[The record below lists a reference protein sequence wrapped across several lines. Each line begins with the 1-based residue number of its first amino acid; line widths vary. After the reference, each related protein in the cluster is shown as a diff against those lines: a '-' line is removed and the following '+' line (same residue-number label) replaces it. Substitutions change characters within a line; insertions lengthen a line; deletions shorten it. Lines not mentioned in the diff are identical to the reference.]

1 MLEATYLKLG
11 SKCSSLKRTSPVQD
25 VRIELI
31 LPTFIIRA
39 HPHYAFFHLKKS
51 VSYVSRYKKVKDIEN
66 RWYTNKQLVKA
77 SYVAFGLLLLYGVIC
92 TFINSHFELQS
103 YNIYNVCLHGEN
115 AKKNKILFNCLT
127 IMLPVVI
134 MVIAAGVVDLL
145 SYFWLQKRENNSRRE
160 YIKNDIPLRATAI
173 STSLHAIF
181 IFVFVILGI
190 QKVQPID
197 KYLIATVLIRIDNIL
212 RNPLTAVFTFKINDE
227 TRQKNVAKER
237 ERKRQAVIQ
246 DALRQREEI
255 KLEGN
260 KARRLIFFCEAAPAD
275 NIILENILRP
285 REEN

>member
-1 MLEATYLKLG
+1 MLEATDLKLG

-31 LPTFIIRA
+31 LPTFIIQA

-212 RNPLTAVFTFKINDE
+212 RNPLTAVFFTFTINDE
-227 TRQKNVAKER
+227 TRRENVAKER

-246 DALRQREEI
+246 DALRQREVI

-260 KARRLIFFCEAAPAD
+260 KARRLIFCCESAPD
-275 NIILENILRP
+275 NILP
-285 REEN
+285 FGK

>member
-1 MLEATYLKLG
+1 METLTLYNIIILIFTVIAFVSNLG
-11 SKCSSLKRTSPVQD
+11 S
-25 VRIELI
+25 LI
-31 LPTFIIRA
+31 YVTKTFDIKQS
-39 HPHYAFFHLKKS
+39 FFHILIMDAIVVIGSTLLSSITIVLVIFGQILGKFCGCLLFGAAITVLS
-51 VSYVSRYKKVKDIEN
+51 SPMSFIMISFIRYKKVKDIEN

-197 KYLIATVLIRIDNIL
+197 K
-212 RNPLTAVFTFKINDE
+212 
-227 TRQKNVAKER
+227 
-237 ERKRQAVIQ
+237 
-246 DALRQREEI
+246 
-255 KLEGN
+255 
-260 KARRLIFFCEAAPAD
+260 
-275 NIILENILRP
+275 
-285 REEN
+285 